1 LTPKD
6 PPHRVSP
13 ATTLSP
19 NESLQNIRFKINLLD
34 INDEFENQI
43 MDHCWCCNDAP
54 NLKDFPKS
62 YVSNGWKREFFLV
75 GGRYWVG
82 EQLTPG
88 QECWGV
94 FALVHPCSHHR
105 LPLSL

>member
-1 LTPKD
+1 MCTIDLDCFNLNESDGTMTDKTVFQNDCTFMSIEDNEFKMCSQLHMDDYLRATKSTLTPKD

-43 MDHCWCCNDAP
+43 MDHC
-54 NLKDFPKS
+54 
-62 YVSNGWKREFFLV
+62 
-75 GGRYWVG
+75 
-82 EQLTPG
+82 
-88 QECWGV
+88 
-94 FALVHPCSHHR
+94 
-105 LPLSL
+105 